1 MPVAAARYR
10 TANRRAHGLSLRL
23 SPTAAANRDGKNKC
37 RVEVLFG
44 FLWVEWILVVFRR
57 ATKIQAAPLS
67 SKSQR
72 LPRFDFCGLR
82 RVCLFVHALLSSV
95 ELAEHRRSPA
105 RG

>member
-23 SPTAAANRDGKNKC
+23 SPTAAADRDGKNKC

-57 ATKIQAAPLS
+57 ATKIQAAPS
-67 SKSQR
+67 
-72 LPRFDFCGLR
+72 
-82 RVCLFVHALLSSV
+82 SSV
-95 ELAEHRRSPA
+95 FAELTAPLRPA
-105 RG
+105 DSARLSFCSRPP